1 MKTATDFLIE
11 WTENKN
17 WKNHLLNTVLQNKEI
32 EINAITNEI
41 IDIILNNKT
50 VNLCASQTQVAAQTQ
65 LYIKEIKTPVNINA
79 LCTETSCEF
88 GKNLNVFYGEN
99 GTGKS
104 SYVKIFRK
112 LADNFYTNEKN
123 LNIMSNIYTHKKT
136 IDKTSEIQTMTVCY
150 SCDGN
155 ESCEQ
160 CVDINVKHSDLSKIN
175 VFDSSS
181 VNPLL
186 NTDLT
191 FSVLPKG
198 FNYFS
203 QLTVLVDNIKAKI
216 QELVNNKQL
225 EQNKIF
231 IDSSFSIVTG
241 DIANITSN
249 VHNISKLDS
258 FLETNYSLPEDVD
271 IQIEHLDNNIK
282 ELQSSNPVDKIKI
295 LDTQKVK
302 LESIKK
308 SFKLLSGKVNSDNIN
323 AVNGFIEQYDEL
335 IVQEKKYNKDF
346 SSKVQHVARV
356 NNEWI
361 SFMNAAKE
369 YYKSIG
375 VELPE
380 INTGCIFC
388 GQSLEK
394 QHIDLIESCFQHIN
408 SETNKLKKEVDKK
421 IQSYVMPELAV
432 TLLDEDEKLF
442 TEDKKAFIEKLKT
455 TINLIDKNKKIFK
468 ENIENKKRVPEE
480 CFINLEDIINEI
492 TKEIE
497 NIDSKIKALGK
508 SNQEVTELVNNL
520 NSQKNVLLRKN
531 KIHESR
537 ELFKK
542 WYEYK
547 VNIDLLNKI
556 KNKFTT
562 NSLTTKSKL
571 AFQEIVAGNYS
582 NTFNGYCLELG
593 VSGVGI
599 SISSQKGQSKRG
611 KYVVNENIKVTE
623 IMSEGEQ
630 KAIALAEFATD
641 LNIRKN
647 FCTTIFDDPVTSFD
661 YKRAEKIADMI
672 YKISKE
678 RQVIVFTHN
687 IMFYY
692 YLYNCC
698 CKDKN
703 KENKFF
709 KIEEFDRDNKGL
721 ISVSAEGRLENLNEV
736 TKKIKN
742 ASQKID
748 SKSCLGDE
756 LERTLKATY
765 SDIRT
770 WCELIVEEGFLKKI
784 IRRYEPDIKFTFVP
798 KITSEFVNYLSG
810 VSDLFNK
817 SCRYMLGHSQPNE
830 TQNIKP
836 SREEFS
842 NDLAFI
848 LDLFEKYKS

>member
-1 MKTATDFLIE
+1 MNTAIDFLIE
-11 WTENKN
+11 WTENIN
-17 WKNHLLNTVLQNKEI
+17 WKNHLLNTVLQNKET
-32 EINAITNEI
+32 EINAITTET

-50 VNLCASQTQVAAQTQ
+50 VKLCASQSQARTQTQ

-79 LCTETSCEF
+79 LCSETGCEF
-88 GKNLNVFYGEN
+88 GRNLNVFYGEN

-123 LNIMSNIYTHKKT
+123 LNVMSNVYTPKKT
-136 IDKTSEIQTMTVCY
+136 TDKTLYGQTITVSY
-150 SCDGN
+150 SCNEN
-155 ESCEQ
+155 ESCDQ
-160 CVDINVKHSDLSKIN
+160 CVDINIKHSDLSKIN

-191 FSVLPKG
+191 FSVLPQG

-203 QLTVLVDNIKAKI
+203 RLTDLIDNIKAKI
-216 QELVNNKQL
+216 QEILNSNQS

-231 IDSSFSIVTG
+231 IDSSFSIIAG
-241 DIANITSN
+241 DIANITSKVPN
-249 VHNISKLDS
+249 VSNLEA
-258 FLETNYSLPEDVD
+258 FLGTNYLLPKDVN
-271 IQIEHLDNNIK
+271 IEVEGLDNKIK
-282 ELQSSNPVDKIKI
+282 ELQRTNSADKIKI
-295 LDTQKVK
+295 LSAQKTK
-302 LESIKK
+302 LEGMRK
-308 SFKLLSGKVNSDNIN
+308 SFNLLSSKVNLDNIN
-323 AVNGFIEQYDEL
+323 AVNGFIKQYNEL
-335 IVQEKKYNKDF
+335 IVQENKYNKEF
-346 SSKVQHVARV
+346 SSKVQHIARV

-361 SFMNAAKE
+361 SFIHEAKE

-375 VELPE
+375 AELPE
-380 INTGCIFC
+380 INSECIFC

-394 QHIDLIESCFQHIN
+394 QHIDLIGSCFQHID
-408 SETNKLKKEVDKK
+408 SEVSKSKKEIDKK
-421 IQSYVMPELAV
+421 IQSYIMSEVAV
-432 TLLDEDEKLF
+432 TLLTEDERLF
-442 TEDKKAFIEKLKT
+442 SQDKNVFIEKLKT
-455 TINLIDKNKKIFK
+455 TISLIDKNKKIFK
-468 ENIENKKRVPEE
+468 ENIENKREVPEE
-480 CFINLEDIINEI
+480 CIINFEDIINEI

-497 NIDSKIKALGK
+497 NIDNKMIDLGK
-508 SNQEVTELVNNL
+508 SNQEVTELVNSL
-520 NSQKNVLLRKN
+520 NSQKDVLLRKK

-537 ELFKK
+537 DLFIK

-547 VNIDLLNKI
+547 DKIDFLNKM
-556 KNKFTT
+556 KSKFTT
-562 NSLTTKSKL
+562 TSLTTKSKA
-571 AFQEIVAGNYS
+571 AFKEIVAGDYS

-593 VSGVGI
+593 VPGVGI
-599 SISSQKGQSKRG
+599 SLTSQKGQSKRG
-611 KYVVNENIKVTE
+611 KYVVNETIKVTE

-698 CKDKN
+698 CMDKS

-709 KIEEFDRDNKGL
+709 KIDEFDRDNKGL
-721 ISVSAEGRLENLNEV
+721 ISVSAEGRLENLKEI

-742 ASQKID
+742 ACQTID
-748 SKSCLGDE
+748 SKNCLGDE

-798 KITSEFVNYLSG
+798 KITSEFVDYLPD

-830 TQNIKP
+830 TQNVKP
-836 SREEFS
+836 SREEFN
-842 NDLAFI
+842 NDLILI
-848 LDLFEKYKS
+848 LDLFEKYKN

>member
-1 MKTATDFLIE
+1 MNTAIDFLIE
-11 WTENKN
+11 WTENKS
-17 WKNHLLNTVLQNKEI
+17 WKKHLLNTVLQNKEI
-32 EINAITNEI
+32 DINDITTEI
-41 IDIILNNKT
+41 IDIISNNKI
-50 VNLCASQTQVAAQTQ
+50 VNLYVSQSQATIQTQ
-65 LYIKEIKTPVNINA
+65 LYIKEIKNPININA
-79 LCTETSCEF
+79 LYSETCCKF
-88 GKNLNVFYGEN
+88 GRNINVFYGEN

-123 LNIMSNIYTHKKT
+123 LNVMSNVYNDTKT
-136 IDKTSEIQTMTVCY
+136 IEGQTITVCY
-150 SCDGN
+150 SCDDN
-155 ESCEQ
+155 ESCNQ
-160 CVDINVKHSDLSKIN
+160 CIDINIKHSDLSKIN

-191 FSVLPKG
+191 FSVLPQG

-203 QLTVLVDNIKAKI
+203 QLTDLVDNIKAKI
-216 QELVNNKQL
+216 QELVNSNQL
-225 EQNKIF
+225 EQDKIF
-231 IDSSFSIVTG
+231 IDSSFSIITE

-249 VHNISKLDS
+249 VPNVSKLEA
-258 FLETNYSLPEDVD
+258 FLEANYFLPKDID
-271 IQIEHLDNNIK
+271 IQIEGLDNKIK
-282 ELQSSNPVDKIKI
+282 ELQSTNPADKIKI
-295 LDTQKVK
+295 LSTQKLK
-302 LESIKK
+302 LEAIKK
-308 SFKLLSGKVNSDNIN
+308 NFNILSGKVNCDNIN
-323 AVNGFIEQYDEL
+323 AVNRVIKQYDEL
-335 IVQEKKYNKDF
+335 IAQEKKYNKDF

-356 NNEWI
+356 NNEWT
-361 SFMNAAKE
+361 SFVNAAKE

-375 VELPE
+375 DELPS
-380 INTGCIFC
+380 INSPCIFC

-394 QHIDLIESCFQHIN
+394 QHIDLIELCFQHIN
-408 SETNKLKKEVDKK
+408 SRINKSKKEIDKK

-432 TLLDEDEKLF
+432 TLLIEDEKLF
-442 TEDKKAFIEKLKT
+442 TEDKKNFIEKLKT
-455 TINLIDKNKKIFK
+455 TISLIDKNKKIFK
-468 ENIENKKRVPEE
+468 ENIQNKKEVPEE
-480 CFINLEDIINEI
+480 CIINFEDIINEI

-497 NIDSKIKALGK
+497 NIDSKIIDLGK
-508 SNQEVTELVNNL
+508 SNQEVTELVSSL
-520 NSQKNVLLRKN
+520 NSQKNVLLRKK
-531 KIHESR
+531 KIHESKD
-537 ELFKK
+537 LFIK

-547 VNIDLLNKI
+547 VKIDLLNKM
-556 KNKFTT
+556 KSQFTT
-562 NSLTTKSKL
+562 NSLTTKSKE
-571 AFQEIVAGNYS
+571 AFKEIVAEDYLD
-582 NTFNGYCLELG
+582 TFNGYCLELG
-593 VSGVGI
+593 VTGVGI
-599 SISSQKGQSKRG
+599 SLSSKKGQSKRG

-647 FCTTIFDDPVTSFD
+647 YCTTIFDDPVTSFD

-698 CKDKN
+698 CTDKN

-709 KIEEFDRDNKGL
+709 KIDEFDRDNKGL
-721 ISVSAEGRLENLNEV
+721 ISLSAEGRLENLKGITN
-736 TKKIKN
+736 KIKD
-742 ASQKID
+742 ASQRIN
-748 SKSCLGDE
+748 SKNCLGDE

-798 KITSEFVNYLSG
+798 KITSEFVNYLPD

-830 TQNIKP
+830 TQNVKP
-836 SREEFS
+836 SPEEFR
-842 NDLAFI
+842 NDLDFI
-848 LDLFEKYKS
+848 LHLFEKYKN

>member
-1 MKTATDFLIE
+1 MNTAIDFLIE
-11 WTENKN
+11 WTENKS
-17 WKNHLLNTVLQNKEI
+17 WKNHLLNIVLQNKEI
-32 EINAITNEI
+32 DINTITTEI
-41 IDIILNNKT
+41 IEIFSNNKT
-50 VNLCASQTQVAAQTQ
+50 VNLSASQSQATIQTQ

-79 LCTETSCEF
+79 LSFEAGCKL
-88 GKNLNVFYGEN
+88 GRNLNVFYGEN

-112 LADNFYTNEKN
+112 LADNFYTDEKN
-123 LNIMSNIYTHKKT
+123 LNVMSNVYIHKKT
-136 IDKTSEIQTMTVCY
+136 TDKTIEKQTIVVCY

-160 CVDINVKHSDLSKIN
+160 CVDINIKHSNLSKIN

-181 VNPLL
+181 VTPLL

-203 QLTVLVDNIKAKI
+203 RLSDLVDNIKAKI
-216 QELVNNKQL
+216 QDLVNKNQL

-231 IDSSFSIVTG
+231 IDSSFSRITE
-241 DIANITSN
+241 DIDNITSN
-249 VHNISKLDS
+249 VSNVSKIDT
-258 FLETNYSLPEDVD
+258 FLRTNYLFPEDGD
-271 IQIEHLDNNIK
+271 MKIESLDNKIK
-282 ELQSSNPVDKIKI
+282 ELQNTNPVDKIKI
-295 LDTQKVK
+295 LSTQRTK
-302 LESIKK
+302 LEAIKQ
-308 SFKLLSGKVNSDNIN
+308 SFNLLSGKVNSDNIN
-323 AVNGFIEQYDEL
+323 AVNGLIKQYDEL
-335 IVQEKKYNKDF
+335 IVQEKKYNRDF
-346 SSKVQHVARV
+346 SSKIQHIASV

-369 YYKSIG
+369 YYKSIDT
-375 VELPE
+375 ELPE
-380 INTGCIFC
+380 INSECIFC
-388 GQSLEK
+388 GQHLGK
-394 QHIDLIESCFQHIN
+394 QNINLIQLCFKHIN
-408 SETNKLKKEVDKK
+408 SETNKSKKKIDKK
-421 IQSYVMPELAV
+421 IQSYVMPEVAV
-432 TLLDEDEKLF
+432 TLLTEDEKLF
-442 TEDKKAFIEKLKT
+442 TKDKKAFIEKLKT
-455 TINLIDKNKKIFK
+455 TIGLIDKNKKIFK
-468 ENIENKKRVPEE
+468 ENIENKKEVPEE
-480 CFINLEDIINEI
+480 CIINFEDIINEI
-492 TKEIE
+492 TKEIGDI
-497 NIDSKIKALGK
+497 NGKLIDLGK
-508 SNQEVTELVNNL
+508 SNQEVIELVSSLNL
-520 NSQKNVLLRKN
+520 EKSVLLRKK

-537 ELFKK
+537 DLFIK

-547 VNIDLLNKI
+547 VKIDLLNKM
-556 KNKFTT
+556 KVKFTT
-562 NSLTTKSKL
+562 TSLTAKSKE
-571 AFQEIVAGNYS
+571 AFKKIVAGDYS

-593 VSGVGI
+593 VPDVSI
-599 SISSQKGQSKRG
+599 SLSSQKGKSKRG

-698 CKDKN
+698 AKKDI

-709 KIEEFDRDNKGL
+709 KIDEFDKNNKGL
-721 ISVSAEGRLENLNEV
+721 ISLAAEGRLENLNQI
-736 TKKIKN
+736 TKKIKKS
-742 ASQKID
+742 AQKIN

-756 LERTLKATY
+756 LEQTLKSTY

-784 IRRYEPDIKFTFVP
+784 IRRYEPNIMFKPVS
-798 KITSEFVNYLSG
+798 KITPDFVDYIPT
-810 VSDLFNK
+810 VSDLFEK
-817 SCRYMLGHSQPNE
+817 SCRYMLGHSQPTE
-830 TQNIKP
+830 TQNIKA

-842 NDLAFI
+842 KDFTFVCELT
-848 LDLFEKYKS
+848 DKYK